1 MFGKKINLADNVQFI
16 ESSSGFLIFLR
27 GARRRQN
34 LVRTGSD
41 HRLDQGPDHRS
52 DDGSDR
58 GSWIGSCQMKLELL
72 RDKPK

>member
-1 MFGKKINLADNVQFI
+1 MF
-16 ESSSGFLIFLR
+16 SSSSSILLQDSGFFLGEEP

-34 LVRTGSD
+34 LDRTGSD
-41 HRLDQGPDHRS
+41 HRLDQGPDQRS